1 VCKELHPFNQAIMK
15 AFSNSIITFL
25 VLQQCNENI
34 LAFTPISSTVY
45 QPSPYTMTHKLS
57 KTTTVLNSSVSET
70 SNMMNSL
77 RADLAENEDAANIMN
92 ALRGQGM
99 NDDDRAA
106 EGVQMRLV
114 DEDLIDDGTG
124 LPYVYDPKVLKE
136 YYSKRP
142 LLVVKRMFQVV
153 SVGGGFFART
163 ILDQILGKGDD
174 PDLEVKRAG
183 ELRDLITSLG
193 PFYIKL
199 GQALSIR
206 PDVLSPRS
214 MVELQ
219 KLCDKV
225 PSYDSKIA
233 FKTIQRELDRSIDEL
248 FSEITPEPVA
258 AASLGQVYKATLR
271 KDGKI
276 VAVKVQR

>member
-1 VCKELHPFNQAIMK
+1 MKLIISSRTAIIATLVLVDYESSF
-15 AFSNSIITFL
+15 AFSPSSSSLVSPKTEWQRITKPSSSSSLLASSI
-25 VLQQCNENI
+25 
-34 LAFTPISSTVY
+34 
-45 QPSPYTMTHKLS
+45 
-57 KTTTVLNSSVSET
+57 SET
-70 SNMMNSL
+70 SNMINSI
-77 RADLAENEDAANIMN
+77 RSDLAQNEDANNIMK

-99 NDDDRAA
+99 NDDDQAA
-106 EGVQMRLV
+106 QGLQMRLV
-114 DEDLIDDGTG
+114 DEDLIDGGTG
-124 LPYVYDPKVLKE
+124 LPYVYDPKILKE

-142 LLVVKRMFQVV
+142 LLVLKRLVQVIT
-153 SVGGGFFART
+153 VGGGFFGGT
-163 ILDQILGKGDD
+163 LLDKIFGGND

-233 FKTIQRELDRSIDEL
+233 FQTIERELERSVDEL

-258 AASLGQVYKATLR
+258 AASLGYVNEVHGGHFFVRDFMLYCR
-271 KDGKI
+271 
-276 VAVKVQR
+276 

>member
-1 VCKELHPFNQAIMK
+1 MKLNNSKIIAIFALLTLQSNVNDYVCGFSLSRTTKTLH
-15 AFSNSIITFL
+15 SNYNNAKST
-25 VLQQCNENI
+25 
-34 LAFTPISSTVY
+34 TISSSSLYSSISDT
-45 QPSPYTMTHKLS
+45 S
-57 KTTTVLNSSVSET
+57 K
-70 SNMMNSL
+70 MINSL
-77 RADLAENEDAANIMN
+77 RSDLAENEDAANIMK

-106 EGVQMRLV
+106 EGVQMQLV

-124 LPYVYDPKVLKE
+124 LPYVYDPKILKD

-142 LLVVKRMFQVV
+142 LVVMKRLLQVI
-153 SVGGGFFART
+153 STGGGFFART
-163 ILDQILGKGDD
+163 ILDQVLGKGDD
-174 PDLEVKRAG
+174 ADLEVKRAG

-214 MVELQ
+214 MIELQ

-233 FKTIQRELDRSIDEL
+233 FQTIERELEMGVSDL

-271 KDGKI
+271 KNGQV